1 MKVLS
6 ISTDRKLFHEDSG
19 VFLRAKEYASKF
31 KEMHVVVFS
40 LKSHGLKNFYKDN
53 LYVYPTNS
61 GSRWTYVFDAI
72 SIAKQLITRE
82 GFGPN
87 NTVLTCQDPFETGLV
102 GYFLKNRFHLPLQLQ
117 VHTDFLSEYFS
128 NGFLNKIRVIIAK
141 FVIPSSDGIRVV
153 SSVIANSIKNKF
165 PNLKAKV
172 SILPIFVD
180 VKKIMEREV
189 GFGSSNNI
197 PNILM
202 VSRFAKEKRIEDG
215 LEAFRK
221 LVVDKNIDARLNI
234 FGAGPEKENII
245 SRINELGLV
254 EKVKILEW
262 ENDVILEFKKARI
275 YLLTSEYEGYG
286 MTLIEAAASGVPIV
300 TTNVGVAKT
309 EIFKDGYNC
318 HVCNVGDT
326 DDMANRLE
334 DLIINP
340 DKRKLFKD
348 RMQDSIRSVSISR
361 EEYVV
366 NYTNLLKHLIKNA

>member
-1 MKVLS
+1 
-6 ISTDRKLFHEDSG
+6 
-19 VFLRAKEYASKF
+19 
-31 KEMHVVVFS
+31 
-40 LKSHGLKNFYKDN
+40 
-53 LYVYPTNS
+53 
-61 GSRWTYVFDAI
+61 
-72 SIAKQLITRE
+72 
-82 GFGPN
+82 
-87 NTVLTCQDPFETGLV
+87 
-102 GYFLKNRFHLPLQLQ
+102 
-117 VHTDFLSEYFS
+117 
-128 NGFLNKIRVIIAK
+128 
-141 FVIPSSDGIRVV
+141 VV

-262 ENDVILEFKKARI
+262 ENDVILVFKKAQI

-318 HVCNVGDT
+318 HVCSVGDT
-326 DDMANRLE
+326 DDVANRLE